1 MCRQTHGPCATRPIA
16 NAVACKLLRGLR
28 AAVVIVLL
36 AGCGGAGAEQGTAT
50 MWVTRDRG
58 ASVLLDTEVPAGQTL
73 MRALASKVGVKTRY
87 GGRYLQAVNG
97 IEGSLDRRRD
107 W

>member
-28 AAVVIVLL
+28 GLRGLRAAVVVVLI
-36 AGCGGAGAEQGTAT
+36 AGCGGAGEEQGTAT
-50 MWVTRDRG
+50 LWVTRDRG

-73 MRALASKVGVKTRY
+73 MRALASKVDVKTRY

-97 IEGSLDRRRD
+97 IEGSL
-107 W
+107 